1 MIVMSAGYSL
11 AAVAAGGLILII
23 GGVVLFRS
31 YTYYRM
37 FSSLEAKK
45 LARLSELSALM
56 AVFGSLSVIYSGL
69 TGENIWPIIAAF
81 YSVSYLLVLWAVLYY
96 LDMLYRHSVVNKK
109 GEEPP
114 GEVEESKNLLKGG
127 FSISPEQ
134 IRYLS
139 AICNRFNGK
148 VYVGRSRKPRGCD
161 AFDLSLWLTRIEAP
175 NSVDPS
181 KLHVIQ
187 GRILEFLAGKK
198 GSLVVLDGIEYLL
211 LHNDF
216 KGLVKFLTS
225 LKDHVLL
232 YDSLLIVIL
241 DPRVLDRRQH
251 SVLLREFPE
260 FNFEEIITEEERKA
274 LFGALTK
281 EELEKAEETR
291 QSGTS

>member
-23 GGVVLFRS
+23 AGVVLFRS
-31 YTYYRM
+31 YTYYRR
-37 FSSLEAKK
+37 FSSLEARK
-45 LARLSELSALM
+45 LARLSALSALM
-56 AVFGSLSVIYSGL
+56 AVFGSFSVIYSGL
-69 TGENIWPIIAAF
+69 SGKNIWYVIAAF
-81 YSVSYLLVLWAVLYY
+81 YSISYLLVLWAVLYY
-96 LDMLYRHSVVNKK
+96 LNMLYRRSGINKE
-109 GEEPP
+109 GESPE
-114 GEVEESKNLLKGG
+114 EVEESKNLLKGG
-127 FSISPEQ
+127 FSIRPEQ

-139 AICNRFNGK
+139 VICNRFDGRI
-148 VYVGRSRKPRGCD
+148 YVGRSRKPRGCD
-161 AFDLSLWLTRIEAP
+161 AFDLFLWLTRIEAP
-175 NSVDPS
+175 NGVDPS

-187 GRILEFLAGKK
+187 GRVLEFLAGKRN
-198 GSLVVLDGIEYLL
+198 SLVVLDGIEYLL

-241 DPRVLDRRQH
+241 DPKILDRRQH

-281 EELEKAEETR
+281 EEIEKAKGR
-291 QSGTS
+291 SQSGTS